1 MFLDT
6 WVRYQDPTL
15 PKFSS
20 LTYLYFTILL
30 SSFVIAFDLG
40 KFFGQFRRRK
50 NEDGSS
56 SANEVRE
63 IAVIGHE
70 RLGTELVLLFAED
83 GIGISLLDDEE
94 DRATGVMQRA
104 EKKGCGSRVK
114 KYKGILISSLLWNGT
129 ISRMRAREHMLIQP
143 VLKIDYKSL
152 CASLP
157 KPRLLVV
164 SLPHGPSGHK
174 VLEAVL
180 PHLARDDI
188 ILDCIN
194 EGQAKPDHGWRFK
207 DTSVRYITCTVNDGH
222 QSHVAQIGSNKSTT
236 DDSIPGKIIELLERV
251 ATRDSQGRSHVG
263 VVGKKSGQAHIE
275 MVLKGQN

>member
-114 KYKGILISSLLWNGT
+114 KYK
-129 ISRMRAREHMLIQP
+129 
-143 VLKIDYKSL
+143 DYKSL